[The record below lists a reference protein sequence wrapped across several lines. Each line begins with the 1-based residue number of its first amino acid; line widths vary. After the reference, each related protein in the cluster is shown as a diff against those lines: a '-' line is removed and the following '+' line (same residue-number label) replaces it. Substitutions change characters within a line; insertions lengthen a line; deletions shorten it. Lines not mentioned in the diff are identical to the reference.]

1 MATTSSAGSSV
12 LTGTP
17 YSAQSPAAPF
27 PIADSG
33 AKPKHLTA
41 ILGGAALAAALA
53 VTALI
58 VRSRVRRRQRQR
70 DEQQGSGV
78 LGVLLKSALFAAAQ
92 TVVRVGAARL
102 VRKALPPHPEL
113 AHEAGA
119 SE

>member
-17 YSAQSPAAPF
+17 YSARSPAAPF
-27 PIADSG
+27 PITGSG
-33 AKPKHLTA
+33 SRPRHLTA
-41 ILGGAALAAALA
+41 LLGGAALAAALA
-53 VTALI
+53 LTAL
-58 VRSRVRRRQRQR
+58 VLRSRVRRRAR
-70 DEQQGSGV
+70 DEQQEGSGV

-102 VRKALPPHPEL
+102 VAKALPPHPAL
-113 AHEAGA
+113 AHEAGP